1 MKNQIITIKDRA
13 IAETVNRNV
22 TEIPAYELEKGVD
35 VAIAFQLLN
44 IGEEKSKLYKARVI
58 ANFADGDKWKTDK
71 NADGIA
77 CKSFSAWCTKY
88 TGLSD
93 KSVSLY
99 KQAGEKVTADG
110 FHSIYY
116 EIYRN
121 RWNDFDLGY
130 TQIAR
135 LCPAGDFI
143 RPLLDGNFVNP
154 ATSGNNVQAIVKVVT
169 DNKEKLEQAVERGEF
184 DSFLKSLLAAA
195 EKAKKAK
202 KAQPKD
208 ETKDNLETPANAT
221 EEPENNE
228 KEDVN
233 IITAKEL
240 CVLLKGRTLKV
251 VVDGKKYIVAF

>member
-1 MKNQIITIKDRA
+1 MKNQIITIKERA

-35 VAIAFQLLN
+35 VAIAFQLLS

-58 ANFADGDKWKTDK
+58 ANFANGDKWKTDK

-93 KSVSLY
+93 KSASLY

-110 FHSIYY
+110 FHSVYY
-116 EIYRN
+116 ETYGEK
-121 RWNDFDLGY
+121 WNGFDLGY

-143 RPLLDGNFVNP
+143 PLLLEYNFVNP
-154 ATSGNNVQAIVKVVT
+154 ATSGANVQAIVKTVT
-169 DNKEKLEQAVERGEF
+169 DNREKLENAVENGEF
-184 DSFLKSLLAAA
+184 EKILRVLLDTA

-208 ETKDNLETPANAT
+208 ETKDSPETPENVTETPENVT
-221 EEPENNE
+221 EENI
-228 KEDVN
+228 N

-240 CVLLKGRTLKV
+240 CERYKGKEMMV
-251 VVDGKKYIVAF
+251 KIDGKMFVVQF

>member
-13 IAETVNRNV
+13 ISETVNRNV

-77 CKSFSAWCTKY
+77 CKSFSAWCSKY

-110 FHSIYY
+110 FHSVYY
-116 EIYRN
+116 ETYAEK
-121 RWNDFDLGY
+121 WNGFDLGY

-135 LCPAGDFI
+135 LCPADDFI
-143 RPLLDGNFVNP
+143 PLLLGYGFVNP
-154 ATSGNNVQAIVKVVT
+154 ATSGANVQAIVKTVT
-169 DNKEKLEQAVERGEF
+169 DNREKLENAVEKGEF
-184 DSFLKSLLAAA
+184 EKILRVLLDTA

-208 ETKDNLETPANAT
+208 ETKDNPETPENEAT
-221 EEPENNE
+221 TPENENVDE
-228 KEDVN
+228 LPVL
-233 IITAKEL
+233 TAEEFCKL
-240 CVLLKGRTLKV
+240 FKGKSATVK
-251 VVDGKKYIVAF
+251 VDGKLYVVKF

>member
-1 MKNQIITIKDRA
+1 MKNQIITIKERA

-58 ANFADGDKWKTDK
+58 ANFADGDKWKEDK

-99 KQAGEKVTADG
+99 RQAGEKVTTDG

-116 EIYRN
+116 EIYGKK
-121 RWNDFDLGY
+121 WNGFDLGY

-135 LCPAGDFI
+135 LCPANEFI
-143 RPLLDGNFVNP
+143 PFLLECNFVNP
-154 ATSGNNVQAIVKVVT
+154 ATSGARVQTIVKTVT
-169 DNKEKLEQAVERGEF
+169 DNREKLEIAVEKGEF
-184 DSFLKSLLAAA
+184 EKILRVLLDTS

-208 ETKDNLETPANAT
+208 ETKDNPETPENVTETPETAT
-221 EEPENNE
+221 EIEIP
-228 KEDVN
+228 V
-233 IITAKEL
+233 ITAKEL
-240 CVLLKGRTLKV
+240 CERYKGKEMTVKI
-251 VVDGKKYIVAF
+251 DGKTIVVKF